1 MGQPS
6 TMNEVLDLI
15 DRDELTKLAIDL
27 GSVYGPQAHER
38 TAAEFVLNW
47 LDNNGIECFL
57 QEVSDDRANTVGT
70 IRGSGGGLSLIF
82 NSHLDTNYSP
92 DTDRDPWTVG
102 KLEKRETEVWRED
115 DTIYGMNVV
124 NDRGPM
130 AAFLMAAKAIKNS
143 GVKLKGDL
151 ILTSVMGEIDR
162 APIDEFQGYQYLGE
176 GAGARHLVH
185 HGISADF
192 ALVAECTDYEVTWTE
207 CGVAWFKITVHGRP
221 VYTPMVEH
229 PQSPKDNLNAIV
241 RMTSIIQALEEWA
254 AGYQEKHRYN
264 FPGGTVIPKANIG
277 AIRGG
282 IPYRLQTSARICSI
296 YLDVRLPPGDGSL
309 IVKEELLEVLKRTGI
324 EADVETYLYR
334 RGWEGKN
341 VDPIVDAVN
350 RAHEQIIGGKP
361 KEVTPSTTSQW
372 RDINVFNEAG
382 IPAVTYGPL
391 VHRHSEMK
399 IDDLVNTSKLYALI
413 ALDIC
418 SRPKISGTEE
428 TPSSG

>member
-1 MGQPS
+1 MGQANLFI
-6 TMNEVLDLI
+6 MNKVLQLI
-15 DRDELTKLAIDL
+15 DRDELTKLAIEL
-27 GSVYGPQAHER
+27 SSAYGPQAHER
-38 TAAEFVLNW
+38 RAAEFVFNW
-47 LDNNGIECFL
+47 LEANGFEAST
-57 QEVSDDRANTVGT
+57 QEVLEDRWNAIGK
-70 IRGSGGGLSLIF
+70 IRGTGRGLSLIF

-102 KLEKRETEVWRED
+102 KLDRRETDVWLEG
-115 DTIYGMNVV
+115 DTLYGMNVV

-162 APIDEFQGYQYLGE
+162 APIDEFQGFQYVGE
-176 GAGARHLVH
+176 GAGARHLVQ
-185 HGISADF
+185 HGISADY
-192 ALVAECTDYEVTWTE
+192 ALVAECTNYEVTWTE

-229 PQSPKDNLNAIV
+229 PGSAKENLNAIV
-241 RMTSIIQALEEWA
+241 KMTSIIHALEEWA
-254 AGYQEKHRYN
+254 AGYEVRHKYS
-264 FPGGTVIPKANIG
+264 FSGGTVIPKANIG

-282 IPYRLQTSARICSI
+282 IPYRIQTSARICSI
-296 YLDVRLPPGDGSL
+296 YVDVRLPPGDGPL
-309 IVKEELLEVLKRTGI
+309 IVKEELLDLFKRTGI
-324 EADVETYLYR
+324 EADIEIYLYR
-334 RGWEGKN
+334 RGWEGQN
-341 VDPIVDAVN
+341 VDLIVNAVN
-350 RAHEQIIGGKP
+350 SAHEQIIGGKP

-391 VHRHSEMK
+391 VQRGSEMK

-418 SRPKISGTEE
+418 NRPKTLGT
-428 TPSSG
+428 